1 MFKIIPVMQYQNTF
15 SANLYFQGRNV
26 GGIGKD
32 KEGIYVNL
40 NKRLN
45 VSQMSELIKTI
56 NGINEN
62 FDKEELKF
70 QYAEDFS

>member
-15 SANLYFQGRNV
+15 SANLYLQGENI

-32 KEGIYVNL
+32 KEEIYVNL

-56 NGINEN
+56 NAINEN
-62 FDKEELKF
+62 YYKEELKF